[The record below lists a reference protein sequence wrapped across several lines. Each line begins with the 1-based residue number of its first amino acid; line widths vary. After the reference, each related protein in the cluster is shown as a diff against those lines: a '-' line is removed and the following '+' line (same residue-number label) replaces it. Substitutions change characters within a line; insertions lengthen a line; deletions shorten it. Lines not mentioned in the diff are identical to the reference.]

1 MTAKKSI
8 DIKKLV
14 VLAMFAALAYASVA
28 LFRIPVVLFL
38 KYEPKDCVL
47 AICGMLYGPLPAMVT
62 AAVVGL
68 IEMVTVSET
77 GIIGLVM
84 NLLSSALFVLP
95 AAFLYQR
102 KRSLPGAVVGL
113 VCGALLMTAG
123 MLLWNWLITPLYMH
137 MPRQAVAELLLPAFL
152 PFNLLKAT
160 LNAVLT
166 VLLYKGV
173 VTTLRKAHLV
183 PPTERANNR
192 KLGISVGV
200 VCLAVLAM
208 LILILLVWKGI
219 L

>member
-1 MTAKKSI
+1 MTAKKTM

-38 KYEPKDCVL
+38 KYEPKDCIL

-68 IEMVTVSET
+68 IEMVTISET

-102 KRSLPGAVVGL
+102 KRSLSGAVVGL
-113 VCGALLMTAG
+113 MCGALLMTAG

-137 MPRQAVAELLLPAFL
+137 MPQQAVAELLLPAFL

-173 VTTLRKAHLV
+173 VTALRKAHLV
-183 PPTERANNR
+183 PQTERASNR

-200 VCLAVLAM
+200 VGLAVLMM